1 VADSQGILGTIY
13 ATGRGVPQDDALA
26 RKWLTMASDKGIANA
41 QFIFD
46 LYYPDPVNGPRL
58 PEGVVPGVVKFMEK
72 QAREQQCSPPQSRQ
86 QRRAGQ
92 RRNRQREA
100 PRR

>member
-1 VADSQGILGTIY
+1 MADSQGILGTIY

-26 RKWLTMASDKGIANA
+26 RKWLTMASDQGIANA
-41 QFIFD
+41 QFILD

-86 QRRAGQ
+86 QRRAEQ
-92 RRNRQREA
+92 RRNR
-100 PRR
+100 RRDARRR